1 MTVRRLFGDFRFP
14 SYVGYIVL
22 TACLFVISLSN
33 GAAINNSDW
42 RRVSDVSGFHPEYW
56 TPIKPY
62 YPFTGKTRITRSS
75 TMGVLVG
82 LLAAL
87 QRDLLSPVFITATS
101 ILSLS
106 LLFLLGIFLLA
117 KQGDQ
122 KHKYLIILLLL
133 LMFSCYG
140 FYIKSFY
147 EEAAILAFL
156 PWLCFGYYKV
166 ANKRKYFV
174 FTISSAAIIYS
185 KQQMIFAAPM
195 FMLLLFFGAAGERK
209 NLRFASSLFM
219 LLLVSAF
226 TISLHPD
233 NEEPNQYN
241 RYFNGIGWAL
251 LNSYNWP
258 ADDFNERHAYFYENQ
273 GVLQSGLP
281 DLPYR
286 NFLGTSFW
294 PTGADLRKKS
304 KSLTEEEL
312 LLISAFIISLYA
324 DNKEPNQNNR
334 YFNRVGGTLFNSYGW
349 PTDSFVER
357 HEYLYQNQG
366 TLQSSLP
373 NLPYRNFLGTPFWPI
388 GADLRKKSK
397 SLTEEDRA
405 YLREEYSK
413 MIGLGSYTSYLHLFL
428 KNPSIVLKLI
438 KNTYLI
444 TVKSNYSI
452 LYLRLPIPINSRV
465 IRIIQSVQ
473 PLVCRYLGF
482 VFVGTILLL
491 YIIGPSWPSFVA
503 VSWMALTPLVTVAGD
518 GFYEFEKHMVSY
530 MMLIPFLVAVSV
542 SKAAPSDKWLI
553 GIPYVRAAS

>member
-1 MTVRRLFGDFRFP
+1 
-14 SYVGYIVL
+14 
-22 TACLFVISLSN
+22 
-33 GAAINNSDW
+33 
-42 RRVSDVSGFHPEYW
+42 
-56 TPIKPY
+56 
-62 YPFTGKTRITRSS
+62 
-75 TMGVLVG
+75 MGVLVG

-106 LLFLLGIFLLA
+106 LLFLFGIFLLV

-122 KHKYLIILLLL
+122 KHKYLIIILLL

-156 PWLCFGYYKV
+156 PWLCFGYYKI
-166 ANKRKYFV
+166 ANNRKYFV

-195 FMLLLFFGAAGERK
+195 FMFLLFFGAAGERK
-209 NLRFASSLFM
+209 NLRFASSLFV
-219 LLLVSAF
+219 LLLASAF

-233 NEEPNQYN
+233 NKEPNQYN

-251 LNSYNWP
+251 LNSYSWP

-273 GVLQSGLP
+273 DVLQSGLP
-281 DLPYR
+281 NLPYR
-286 NFLGTSFW
+286 DFLGTSFW
-294 PTGADLRKKS
+294 PTGDLAKQVAIFTLIDNYATYGRKS
-304 KSLTEEEL
+304 KWLTEKDGL
-312 LLISAFIISLYA
+312 
-324 DNKEPNQNNR
+324 
-334 YFNRVGGTLFNSYGW
+334 
-349 PTDSFVER
+349 
-357 HEYLYQNQG
+357 
-366 TLQSSLP
+366 
-373 NLPYRNFLGTPFWPI
+373 
-388 GADLRKKSK
+388 
-397 SLTEEDRA
+397 
-405 YLREEYSK
+405 YLREKYSK

-428 KNPSIVLKLI
+428 KNPSIVLRLI
-438 KNTYLI
+438 KDAYLT

-452 LYLRLPIPINSRV
+452 IYLRLPLSINNRAIIVIQRV
-465 IRIIQSVQ
+465 QS
-473 PLVCRYLGF
+473 LLCRYLGF
-482 VFVGTILLL
+482 IFIGTILLL
-491 YIIGPSWPSFVA
+491 YIIKPSWPSFVA

-553 GIPYVRAAS
+553 GIPCARAAS